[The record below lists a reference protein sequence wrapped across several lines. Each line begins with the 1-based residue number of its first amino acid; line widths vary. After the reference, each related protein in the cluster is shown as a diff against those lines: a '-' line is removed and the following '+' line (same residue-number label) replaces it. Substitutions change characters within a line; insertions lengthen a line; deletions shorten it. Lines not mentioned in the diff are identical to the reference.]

1 MPVRNPWSWGNMVN
15 EVTAVSP
22 LRRYTAETADV
33 KYLVDGNFSNFGKA
47 RRVAEYTESI
57 NYHVGVG

>member
-1 MPVRNPWSWGNMVN
+1 MS

-33 KYLVDGNFSNFGKA
+33 KYLVDGYLFEFREGPSSS
-47 RRVAEYTESI
+47 EYTEGIS
-57 NYHVGVG
+57 YHMGAG